1 MSQNWEGE
9 KTIYKK
15 EFFKTIILKLLQV
28 LRKIRVHY
36 VVHYLWQFFIII
48 NLCWESQ
55 CFFSNKFYYFF
66 KKKNI
71 WIFFHNINVTNFS
84 NIEGENAKL
93 SIAQNWGQKKTVGL
107 MI

>member
-36 VVHYLWQFFIII
+36 VVHYL
-48 NLCWESQ
+48 
-55 CFFSNKFYYFF
+55 
-66 KKKNI
+66 
-71 WIFFHNINVTNFS
+71 
-84 NIEGENAKL
+84 
-93 SIAQNWGQKKTVGL
+93 
-107 MI
+107 